1 MSAHTEAPTKARAD
15 IDRFRLRDLG
25 AVRRL
30 EKGTFGRHAFDG
42 ATFVYFAFS
51 RSHRFLVARD
61 RSEMI
66 GYVVGR
72 QSGWGRRKQGHI
84 VSIAVRD
91 DHRRHGLGATLL
103 TEVLAQLRDAGVE
116 EVVLEVGET
125 NDSAIRLYQ
134 RFGFE
139 VDRTLPNF
147 YGPGEHA
154 LRMVL
159 TASSESPTHR
169 PE

>member
-1 MSAHTEAPTKARAD
+1 MSAHSEAPTTAQAAVD
-15 IDRFRLRDLG
+15 GFRLRDLV

-30 EKGTFGRHAFDG
+30 EKETFGPQAFDG

-61 RSEMI
+61 QGKMV

-91 DHRRHGLGATLL
+91 DYRGHGLGATLL
-103 TEVLAQLRDAGVE
+103 AEVLTQLRDAGVE
-116 EVVLEVGET
+116 EVVLEVGES
-125 NDSAIRLYQ
+125 NESAIRLYR

-139 VDRTLPNF
+139 VDRRLPDF
-147 YGPGEHA
+147 YGTGEHA

-159 TASSESPTHR
+159 TASTDRPTR
-169 PE
+169 KAE